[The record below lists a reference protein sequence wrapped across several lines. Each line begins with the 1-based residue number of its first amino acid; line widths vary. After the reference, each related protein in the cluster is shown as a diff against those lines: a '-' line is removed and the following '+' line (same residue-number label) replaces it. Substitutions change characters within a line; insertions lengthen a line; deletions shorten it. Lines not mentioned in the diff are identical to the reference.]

1 MFQHMA
7 VYLKAYARPFQDIKK
22 LGVGCLLF
30 IIPFVNVIT
39 ILFGIGY
46 ILRCAKSAIRNDFKL
61 PEWRDW
67 EQLFVDGL
75 LFSLILML
83 YFLPA
88 FIFAVI
94 AALAAWTA
102 LLSMNTYNYAPI
114 AVALAWAAF
123 VAIITAYLV
132 PIGILIYA
140 KTGHLKSAFSMAAVL
155 RVAFTWKYLASWTVA
170 FFLMSLVS
178 SLGYTLSTYLWPTII
193 LPFVVDGALSFIV
206 GVATVTITGS
216 AFGDISRIL
225 ARRGHRLPGGA

>member
-1 MFQHMA
+1 MTL
-7 VYLKAYARPFQDIKK
+7 YLKAYARPFQDLKK

-30 IIPFVNVIT
+30 VIPFVNVIT

-46 ILRCAKSAIRNDFKL
+46 ILRCAKSAIRGDFRL
-61 PEWRDW
+61 PEWKDW

-114 AVALAWAAF
+114 IAALIWAGV
-123 VAIITAYLV
+123 VAIITVYVV
-132 PIGILIYA
+132 PVGILIYA
-140 KTGHLKSAFSMAAVL
+140 KTERLKSAFQLTAVL
-155 RVAFTWKYLASWTVA
+155 RVAFTWKYFSAWLVA
-170 FFLMSLVS
+170 MLLMSLVS
-178 SLGYTLSTYLWPTII
+178 SVGYSLSTFLWPTII
-193 LPFVVDGALSFIV
+193 GPFIVDGSFSFIV

-216 AFGDISRIL
+216 AFGDISRML
-225 ARRGHRLPGGA
+225 SRRGHALPG